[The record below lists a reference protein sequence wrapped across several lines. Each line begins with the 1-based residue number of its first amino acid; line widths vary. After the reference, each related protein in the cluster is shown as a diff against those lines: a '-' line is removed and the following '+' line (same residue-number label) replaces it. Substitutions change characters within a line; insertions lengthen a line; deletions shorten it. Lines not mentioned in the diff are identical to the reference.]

1 MKPTHLKIRVI
12 SARDLL
18 PKDRNGLSDPYVY
31 LKLERKRF
39 KTKVIP
45 KTLNPT
51 WDQEFIFEINSNG
64 LEGKLVLMLWD
75 KDFLKSDF
83 LGYLE
88 FTIGEILSLFVQG
101 TLEGEPN
108 WYPLHSRTPKEIVSG
123 DIKLQFSIL
132 EGLAPTFKQILT
144 SMNKSSNAELI
155 ATDDPAD
162 DLYFNHTFNVP
173 NPDEVEDKT
182 VGSLQSSLEGLAV
195 VAEEKHPAEEV
206 TSLKHSDLVG
216 MLLIELIGAKD
227 LPYEKNSLKTNF
239 NCDPFAVVSYGKKTY
254 RTKVIRHN
262 LNPEWNQ
269 SIYLHLKKDDLAN
282 DWPITWCIYDYERF
296 HKNNAICES
305 NSYLSRIIEKCDKP
319 AKNPQGPTYYQP
331 VYLDIDMTVKNT
343 KAIVINPPKLIIQC
357 SYIPYKEIRRNFWL
371 SLLEIYG
378 YNTPDGEKKIDKVS
392 FVTMLD
398 SIECNFS
405 DGTINNMFAM
415 LKKSPEDE
423 LTFAEAFEILEL
435 KIKPSSMLP
444 EDVSPLGIENERLML
459 IKQCPICKK
468 PFEHRG
474 DFDVVSHFALC
485 SHGHLEKLDLLA
497 MGGFLTQQSASL
509 GWITKIFSYVTFGG
523 LGIGKNSG
531 QILYQDRAT
540 GQLVKEKMPTY
551 IRLGIRLLYQ
561 VAGSKSAV
569 ESRAIKRFL
578 KNYTIKQGA
587 KFDNPVSKAQI
598 SQFAAY
604 HDLDLDEV
612 LDPIDSFNNFNEFF
626 YRKLKPDA
634 RTLASAD
641 PNVVVSPADARTNVF
656 LSVSAAQEFWI
667 KGSKFNLSTLLGD
680 DELASIFADGS
691 MSISRLAPQDYHR
704 FHFPVD
710 GTVGPTK
717 KIEGTYFTVNPMA
730 VRTTVDVYTE
740 NVRTITTINST
751 HHGKV
756 AYVCIGA
763 MLVGSIVLTSSEGQQ
778 VQRMDEHGYFKFG
791 GSTILLLFEKGR
803 VEFDSDLLSNS
814 STSLET
820 LIKMGNSLGRHK

>member
-1 MKPTHLKIRVI
+1 
-12 SARDLL
+12 
-18 PKDRNGLSDPYVY
+18 
-31 LKLERKRF
+31 
-39 KTKVIP
+39 
-45 KTLNPT
+45 
-51 WDQEFIFEINSNG
+51 
-64 LEGKLVLMLWD
+64 MLWD

-123 DIKLQFSIL
+123 DIKLQFSIM

-173 NPDEVEDKT
+173 NPDEVDDKT
-182 VGSLQSSLEGLAV
+182 VGSLQTSLDGLSV
-195 VAEEKHPAEEV
+195 VPEEKHSTEEV
-206 TSLKHSDLVG
+206 TLLKHSDLVG

-305 NSYLSRIIEKCDKP
+305 NSYLSSIIEKCDRP
-319 AKNPQGPTYYQP
+319 VKNPQGPTYYKP
-331 VYLDIDMTVKNT
+331 VYLDFEMTNT
-343 KAIVINPPKLIIQC
+343 KAIVLNPPKLKIQC

-415 LKKSPEDE
+415 LKKSPDDE

-444 EDVSPLGIENERLML
+444 EDASPLGIENERLML

-497 MGGFLTQQSASL
+497 MGGFLTQQYASL

-569 ESRAIKRFL
+569 ESKAIKRFL

-587 KFDNPVSKAQI
+587 KFDSPASKAQI

-604 HDLDLDEV
+604 HDLDLDEI
-612 LDPIDSFNNFNEFF
+612 LDPIDSFQNFNEFF

-656 LSVSAAQEFWI
+656 QTVSAAQEFWI
-667 KGSKFNLSTLLGD
+667 KGSKFNLSTLFGD

-717 KIEGTYFTVNPMA
+717 KVEGTYFTVNPMA

-740 NVRTITTINST
+740 NVRTITIINST

-791 GSTILLLFEKGR
+791 GSTILLFFEKGR
-803 VEFDSDLLSNS
+803 IEFDSDLLSNS
-814 STSLET
+814 ATSLET
-820 LIKMGNSLGRHK
+820 LVKMGNSLGKHK